1 MIMIIM
7 TVMIKTIINDDDNN
21 YDNANEDNG
30 VQTISIFQI
39 MHFIEPLI
47 GKKPKVLT
55 PTHV

>member
-39 MHFIEPLI
+39 MHFIESLI